1 MCAVVMSVGG
11 TNKKFISIGC
21 INIVV
26 AANAG
31 GAFSPFGDITTL
43 MVWQKGI
50 IPFHGFFQIF
60 VPSVVDYIVPAI
72 IMTFAVP
79 KVKPKVD
86 TENIKLKLGA
96 RRMIVLFLLT
106 ILTAICY
113 HQFLHLPPAVGM
125 MTGLSYLMFFSY
137 QIRRED
143 KKNDLAVTEQFNFFR
158 KVERAEWDTLLFF
171 YGIIIC
177 VGGLS
182 AIGYLAWLSDGLY
195 HHLGNWMGLS
205 AAQNATPANVLIGII
220 SAIIDNI
227 PVMFAVLTMKPSMS
241 EGQWLL

>member
-1 MCAVVMSVGG
+1 
-11 TNKKFISIGC
+11 
-21 INIVV
+21 
-26 AANAG
+26 
-31 GAFSPFGDITTL
+31 
-43 MVWQKGI
+43 
-50 IPFHGFFQIF
+50 
-60 VPSVVDYIVPAI
+60 
-72 IMTFAVP
+72 MTFAVP

-158 KVERAEWDTLLFF
+158 KVERAEWDTLFIFLWN
-171 YGIIIC
+171 YNLCRRAIC
-177 VGGLS
+177 NRIFSL
-182 AIGYLAWLSDGLY
+182 AIRWVISSFRKLDG
-195 HHLGNWMGLS
+195 
-205 AAQNATPANVLIGII
+205 
-220 SAIIDNI
+220 
-227 PVMFAVLTMKPSMS
+227 FK
-241 EGQWLL
+241 